1 MVQLRRRK
9 LRLPRGALG
18 HLRGA
23 DPALGR
29 VIDEVGRFDLR
40 VGLPGDELAALT
52 RSIIYQQLSGRAAA
66 TIVDRFVGLF
76 GRGRFPTA
84 AELLAV
90 KDAKLGSAGLSR
102 QKIAALRDLAKH
114 VQSGRLPLREMA
126 ALDDAELEKRLCAVR
141 GIGPWT
147 AHMFLIFHMG
157 RPNVWPTDDY
167 AIRKAV
173 KRLHRRRELPDKR
186 AMDRVGRRY
195 CPYCS
200 VASWYLW
207 RSLDGDAAI

>member
-18 HLRGA
+18 HLRTA

-29 VIDEVGRFDLR
+29 LIDKVGRFDLR

-66 TIVDRFVGLF
+66 TIVDRFVRLF
-76 GRGRFPTA
+76 GKGRFPRA
-84 AELLAV
+84 AEILAA
-90 KDAKLGSAGLSR
+90 KDTKLRAAGLSR
-102 QKIAALRDLAKH
+102 QKIAALRDLAEH
-114 VQSGRLPLREMA
+114 VHSGRLPLEEMT
-126 ALDDAELEKRLCAVR
+126 ALDDAELEERLCAVR
-141 GIGPWT
+141 GIGRWT
-147 AHMFLIFHMG
+147 AHMFLLFHMG
-157 RPNVWPTDDY
+157 RPDVWPASDY

-173 KRLHRRRELPDKR
+173 KRLHRRRELPDMR

-195 CPYCS
+195 RPFCS

-207 RSLDGDAAI
+207 RSLDGDATM